1 MKRYRNR
8 ARTYI
13 VSIICTAISCAG
25 ISAPVNSMDFDG
37 MTGNQPTLKEMIE
50 TAAQPGG
57 QLQPT
62 KGQIITT
69 CQETVR
75 ACRPLPNAEHHSYAL
90 NGTKQVGAATNTI
103 TLDSTWMSFLT
114 DGGVAVQFLG
124 ADLVIKLG
132 FHRGSFDAFSQTYRA
147 NPIVN
152 VISLTSTDS
161 FKLWSIN
168 SGGSL
173 DLVTATTKSEFTI
186 RFYGGDV
193 TLQAKSG
200 ASPEK
205 EIVSYKN
212 LLSSWTSFA
221 AKNCG
226 SYLGKRYCIAPQVLW
241 NNPQYNSNGY
251 PIDAGYFRGGFVV
264 TESSPLHY
272 ATSLPQDYVEA
283 FRGRNGQ
290 YTYTPKAY
298 SLPLYLT
305 FELSPTQ
312 KDTWELREMTEGE
325 RMANLTD
332 AFFQQNPISGAVE

>member
-1 MKRYRNR
+1 
-8 ARTYI
+8 
-13 VSIICTAISCAG
+13 
-25 ISAPVNSMDFDG
+25 
-37 MTGNQPTLKEMIE
+37 
-50 TAAQPGG
+50 
-57 QLQPT
+57 
-62 KGQIITT
+62 
-69 CQETVR
+69 
-75 ACRPLPNAEHHSYAL
+75 
-90 NGTKQVGAATNTI
+90 
-103 TLDSTWMSFLT
+103 MSFLT